1 MNILQRKLFYFAN
14 KTKKLLYLPEKLK
27 QTQTTMKHNFG
38 AGPCI
43 LPQEVFQEA
52 AKAVLEFNNTG
63 LSILEI
69 SHRSKEFEEVVA
81 ETESLVRELL
91 NVPENYSVLFLQGGA
106 SQQFA
111 MIPMNL
117 LPEGGK
123 AAYLDTGVWASKA
136 AKEAKNF
143 GQIEIVGSSKDSNY
157 TYIPK
162 DFEIPADAT
171 YFHYTSNNTIYGTE
185 IFEKP
190 KTSIPTVVDMSSDIL
205 SREINVAD
213 FDLIYAGAQKNMGPA
228 GVTLVI
234 VKNDLLGKSGRT
246 VPSIFNYNEHI
257 KAGSMYNTPPVY
269 SIFVSMLN
277 LRWLKAKGGIKTIE
291 QENIIKA
298 RTLYDEIERNPF
310 FKGTA
315 AVEDRSRMNITFV
328 MDTPE
333 LEAEFLAL
341 AKERNL
347 IGIKGHR
354 SVGGFRAS
362 VYNALT
368 ITSINALVDAMREFE
383 ESHN

>member
-1 MNILQRKLFYFAN
+1 
-14 KTKKLLYLPEKLK
+14 
-27 QTQTTMKHNFG
+27 MKHNFG

-43 LPQEVFQEA
+43 LPKEVFEEA
-52 AKAVLEFNNTG
+52 SRAVIDFNGTG

-69 SHRSKEFEEVVA
+69 SHRSKEFEEVVI
-81 ETESLVRELL
+81 ETEKLVRELL
-91 NVPENYSVLFLQGGA
+91 NVPAGYSILFLQGGA

-111 MIPMNL
+111 MVPMNL
-117 LPEGGK
+117 LPENGK
-123 AAYLDTGVWASKA
+123 ASYLDTGVWATKA
-136 AKEAKNF
+136 AKEAKKV
-143 GQIEIVGSSKDSNY
+143 GQVEIVASSSDKNY

-162 DFEIPADAT
+162 DFVVPSDAA

-185 IFEKP
+185 VFEKP
-190 KTSIPTVVDMSSDIL
+190 NTSVTTVVDMSSDIL
-205 SREINVAD
+205 SRTINVSE
-213 FDLIYAGAQKNMGPA
+213 FGLIYAGAQKNMGPA

-234 VKNDLLGKSGRT
+234 IKDDLFAKSGRT
-246 VPSIFNYNEHI
+246 IPTIFDYEAHA
-257 KAGSMYNTPPVY
+257 KAGSMYNTPPVF
-269 SIFVSMLN
+269 SIYVSMLN
-277 LRWLKAKGGIKTIE
+277 LRWLKAKGGISVIE

-298 RTLYDEIERNPF
+298 RTLYDEIDRNPF

-315 AVEDRSRMNITFV
+315 AVEDRSRMNVTFV

-362 VYNALT
+362 IYNALS
-368 ITSINALVDAMREFE
+368 ISSINALVDTMREFE
-383 ESHN
+383 EKKK

>member
-1 MNILQRKLFYFAN
+1 
-14 KTKKLLYLPEKLK
+14 
-27 QTQTTMKHNFG
+27 MKHNFG

-43 LPQEVFQEA
+43 LPKEVFQQASEA
-52 AKAVLEFNNTG
+52 VIDFNNTG

-69 SHRSKEFEEVVA
+69 SHRSKEFEAVIDEA
-81 ETESLVRELL
+81 TQLVRELL
-91 NVPENYSVLFLQGGA
+91 AVPQGYSILFLQGGA
-106 SQQFA
+106 SLQFA
-111 MIPMNL
+111 MAPLNL

-123 AAYLDTGVWASKA
+123 AAYLDTGVWATKA
-136 AKEAKNF
+136 LKEAKKF
-143 GQIEIVGSSKDSNY
+143 GTVDVVASSIDKNY
-157 TYIPK
+157 SYIPK
-162 DFEIPADAT
+162 GYSIPADAA
-171 YFHYTSNNTIYGTE
+171 YFHYTANNTIYGTE
-185 IFEKP
+185 VFEKP
-190 KTSIPTVVDMSSDIL
+190 ATELPVVVDMSSDIF

-213 FDLIYAGAQKNMGPA
+213 YDLIYAGAQKNMGPA

-234 VKNDLLGKSGRT
+234 VKDDILGKSGR
-246 VPSIFNYNEHI
+246 VLPSMLDYQLHI
-257 KAGSMYNTPPVY
+257 NGGSMYNTPPVY

-277 LRWLKAKGGIKTIE
+277 LRWLKAKGGVAVLE

-298 RTLYDEIERNPF
+298 RALYDEIDRNPL

-315 AVEDRSRMNITFV
+315 AVEDRSRMNVTFI

-362 VYNALT
+362 IYNALPL
-368 ITSINALVDAMREFE
+368 SSVNALIDAMKEFE
-383 ESHN
+383 DTHNS

>member
-1 MNILQRKLFYFAN
+1 
-14 KTKKLLYLPEKLK
+14 
-27 QTQTTMKHNFG
+27 MKHNFG

-43 LPQEVFQEA
+43 LPKEVFQQASEA
-52 AKAVLEFNNTG
+52 VIDFNNTG

-69 SHRSKEFEEVVA
+69 SHRSKEFEAVIDEA
-81 ETESLVRELL
+81 TQLVRELL
-91 NVPENYSVLFLQGGA
+91 AVPQGYSILFLQGGA
-106 SQQFA
+106 SLQFA
-111 MIPMNL
+111 MAPLNL

-123 AAYLDTGVWASKA
+123 AAYLDTGVWATKA
-136 AKEAKNF
+136 LKEAKKF
-143 GQIEIVGSSKDSNY
+143 GTVDVVASSIDKNY
-157 TYIPK
+157 SYIPK
-162 DFEIPADAT
+162 GYAIPTDAA
-171 YFHYTSNNTIYGTE
+171 YFHYTANNTIYGTE
-185 IFEKP
+185 VFDKP
-190 KTSIPTVVDMSSDIL
+190 ETALPVVVDMSSDIF

-213 FDLIYAGAQKNMGPA
+213 YDLIYAGAQKNMGPA

-234 VKNDLLGKSGRT
+234 VKDDILGKSGR
-246 VPSIFNYNEHI
+246 VLPSMLDYQLHI
-257 KAGSMYNTPPVY
+257 NGGSMYNTPPVY

-277 LRWLKAKGGIKTIE
+277 LRWLKAKGGVSVLE

-298 RTLYDEIERNPF
+298 RALYDEIDRNPL

-315 AVEDRSRMNITFV
+315 AVEDRSRMNVTFV

-362 VYNALT
+362 IYNALPL
-368 ITSINALVDAMREFE
+368 SSVNALVDAMKEFE
-383 ESHN
+383 DTHTA

>member
-1 MNILQRKLFYFAN
+1 
-14 KTKKLLYLPEKLK
+14 
-27 QTQTTMKHNFG
+27 MKHNFG

-43 LPQEVFQEA
+43 LPKEVFEEA
-52 AKAVLEFNNTG
+52 STAVIDFNGTG

-69 SHRSKEFEEVVA
+69 SHRSKEFEEVA
-81 ETESLVRELL
+81 IETEKLVRELL
-91 NVPENYSVLFLQGGA
+91 EVPAGYSILFLQGGA

-111 MIPMNL
+111 MVPMNL
-117 LPEGGK
+117 LPENGK
-123 AAYLDTGVWASKA
+123 ASYLDTGVWATKA
-136 AKEAKNF
+136 AKEAKKV
-143 GQIEIVGSSKDSNY
+143 GQVEIVASSSDKNY

-162 DFEIPADAT
+162 DFVVPSDAA

-185 IFEKP
+185 VFEKP
-190 KTSIPTVVDMSSDIL
+190 NTSVTTVVDMSSDIL
-205 SREINVAD
+205 SRTINVSE
-213 FDLIYAGAQKNMGPA
+213 FGLIYAGAQKNMGPA

-234 VKNDLLGKSGRT
+234 IKDDLFAKSGRT
-246 VPSIFNYNEHI
+246 IPTIFDYEAHA
-257 KAGSMYNTPPVY
+257 KAGSMYNTPPVF
-269 SIFVSMLN
+269 SIYVSMLN
-277 LRWLKAKGGIKTIE
+277 LRWLKAKGGISVIE

-298 RTLYDEIERNPF
+298 RTLYDEIDRNPF

-315 AVEDRSRMNITFV
+315 AVEDRSRMNVTFV

-362 VYNALT
+362 IYNALS
-368 ITSINALVDAMREFE
+368 ISSINALVDTMREFE
-383 ESHN
+383 EKKK

>member
-1 MNILQRKLFYFAN
+1 
-14 KTKKLLYLPEKLK
+14 
-27 QTQTTMKHNFG
+27 
-38 AGPCI
+38 
-43 LPQEVFQEA
+43 
-52 AKAVLEFNNTG
+52 
-63 LSILEI
+63 
-69 SHRSKEFEEVVA
+69 
-81 ETESLVRELL
+81 
-91 NVPENYSVLFLQGGA
+91 
-106 SQQFA
+106 
-111 MIPMNL
+111 
-117 LPEGGK
+117 
-123 AAYLDTGVWASKA
+123 
-136 AKEAKNF
+136 
-143 GQIEIVGSSKDSNY
+143 
-157 TYIPK
+157 
-162 DFEIPADAT
+162 
-171 YFHYTSNNTIYGTE
+171 
-185 IFEKP
+185 
-190 KTSIPTVVDMSSDIL
+190 TVVDMSSDIL

-246 VPSIFNYNEHI
+246 VPSIFNYYEHI

-291 QENIIKA
+291 KENIIKA

-362 VYNALT
+362 EYNALT

>member
-1 MNILQRKLFYFAN
+1 
-14 KTKKLLYLPEKLK
+14 
-27 QTQTTMKHNFG
+27 MKHNFG

-52 AKAVLEFNNTG
+52 SQAVLNFNNTG

-69 SHRSKEFEEVVA
+69 SHRSKEFEEVIV
-81 ETESLVRELL
+81 ETERLVRELL
-91 NVPENYSVLFLQGGA
+91 NVPQNYSILFLQGGA

-111 MIPMNL
+111 MVPLNL

-123 AAYLDTGVWASKA
+123 AAYLDTGVWATKA
-136 AKEAKNF
+136 MKEAKRL
-143 GQIEIVGSSKDSNY
+143 GTVDIVASSSDQNY
-157 TYIPK
+157 NYIPK
-162 DFEIPADAT
+162 EFEIPADAA

-185 IFEKP
+185 VFAKP
-190 KTSIPTVVDMSSDIL
+190 ETNIPTVVDMSSDIF
-205 SREINVAD
+205 SREINVRE

-234 VKNDLLGKSGRT
+234 VRDEILGKSGRT
-246 VPSIFNYNEHI
+246 LPTILDYESHI
-257 KAGSMYNTPPVY
+257 KASSLYNTPPVF
-269 SIFVSMLN
+269 SIYVSMLN
-277 LRWLKAKGGIKTIE
+277 LRWLKAKGGISVME

-298 RTLYDEIERNPF
+298 RTLYDEIERNPL

-315 AVEDRSRMNITFV
+315 SVEDRSRMNVTFV
-328 MDTPE
+328 MNNPDH
-333 LEAEFLAL
+333 EAEFLSL

-347 IGIKGHR
+347 VGIKGHR

-368 ITSINALVDAMREFE
+368 LSSVNALVDAMKEFE
-383 ESHN
+383 DSKR